1 MLLNET
7 NVINQFETTL
17 NISIPVTS
25 TLGAILVTD
34 LEISST
40 TLANYI
46 SIPITSTHDELNFY
60 GSYYTI
66 DILMPI
72 FVGLFVAVILG
83 ILQSIL

>member
-7 NVINQFETTL
+7 AVINQFEPTL
-17 NISIPVTS
+17 NTSIHVTS
-25 TLGAILVTD
+25 TLEAILVTD

-40 TLANYI
+40 TLANSI

-83 ILQSIL
+83 ILQFIL